1 MEQLDQ
7 EEARKEQR
15 AWEERCEVA
24 VPRPGAKEKQRGR
37 TQMLLRLSLSIFT
50 TCLNG
55 QNHLLSWFLQGSG
68 SRTLLVALTEAQAGT
83 KATCGREWPWALSNP
98 L

>member
-7 EEARKEQR
+7 EEARKEQH
-15 AWEERCEVA
+15 AWEERCEAA
-24 VPRPGAKEKQRGR
+24 VPCPGAKEKQRGR
-37 TQMLLRLSLSIFT
+37 TQMLLCLSLSIFT

-55 QNHLLSWFLQGSG
+55 QNHSPSWFLQGSG
-68 SRTLLVALTEAQAGT
+68 SSTLLVALTEAQAGT
-83 KATCGREWPWALSNP
+83 KAMCGREWLWAFSNP